1 MFNSYSYFLSKY
13 PAAGCGWLFHK
24 FFTWGSLTLLLL
36 TTTGGILLPA
46 QAAETI
52 VLKYSILRESIA
64 VGELSEL
71 SRTGEVSPALESY
84 LSLAQ
89 KKPEDLRRLL
99 NQSIAVSPTVL
110 APLLH
115 SFVGTYLLEQVGS
128 VIHTPS
134 QRASTE
140 ALRGALITSAQTDDR
155 ISLMEILEN
164 YPTAEIQVE
173 GDRLLELYQKI
184 RDLGIGF

>member
-1 MFNSYSYFLSKY
+1 MFNSYNYCLSKY
-13 PAAGCGWLFHK
+13 AAVGCGWLLPK
-24 FFTWGSLTLLLL
+24 FFTWGSLTILLL
-36 TTTGGILLPA
+36 TTTGGTLPPA

-64 VGELSEL
+64 VGDLSEL

-89 KKPEDLRRLL
+89 KNPEDLRRLL
-99 NQSIAVSPTVL
+99 NQSIAVSPPVL

-115 SFVGTYLLEQVGS
+115 SFVGTYLLEQVGN

-184 RDLGIGF
+184 KDLGIGF